1 MVAIEKYYQ
10 RGKNVV
16 HALQAL
22 VIFLG
27 AIVTIAI
34 FTKGGEGDGRI
45 NYYFVLVNTPSVFH
59 EIRRMLIAN
68 SASFPYQ
75 F

>member
-1 MVAIEKYYQ
+1 MVTIDRYYQ

-34 FTKGGEGDGRI
+34 YTRGGKGDGRI
-45 NYYFVLVNTPSVFH
+45 DYYFLLVSTPFIFH
-59 EIRRMLIAN
+59 EL
-68 SASFPYQ
+68 
-75 F
+75 

>member
-34 FTKGGEGDGRI
+34 FTKGGNGDGRI
-45 NYYFVLVNTPSVFH
+45 NYYFVLVSTASIFH
-59 EIRRMLIAN
+59 EVPFMLIAN

-75 F
+75 S

>member
-34 FTKGGEGDGRI
+34 FTKGGKGDGRI
-45 NYYFVLVNTPSVFH
+45 NYYFVLVSTASIFH
-59 EIRRMLIAN
+59 EVRTVLMDN

-75 F
+75 S